1 LMARLTGVTT
11 QQQRQQRVQMRALS
25 RQALA
30 KSPDLVAH
38 RLAIEKAAEDAKG
51 KTDVKKGLSI
61 PEFATRDLLLPS
73 VKEIL
78 DSSKLLDH
86 LPESKVVDLWDSR
99 AVIRAGNDKFN
110 DRIGAS
116 FGEGHRIDLSLI
128 DLDDLEARTCFTQKR
143 ILKLFV
149 IYTKVCHGEGDAT
162 IDSHQFRLFLKDE
175 PRFRVPKDSTVVQ
188 HMFEVFDNDRNGSL
202 TFQEL
207 VNGLSFFT
215 QDSQHDESA
224 PRFEDPGFPTLCV
237 QFFDLSRAGE
247 VSLLNLLQ
255 VCQCFEAKGIA
266 FEISECVF
274 EFISETNSNVTYHEF
289 KELLISDPCLRE
301 MLYSAMQLVGASKES
316 PMFTTYYSRLLE
328 LCDFEGWQRCKA
340 QGLIPVFDRLL
351 ARPVGQWASIRS
363 RAATIYQSRKASHE
377 GVCAAFYVQT
387 VNAVISKGWS
397 HVLKEKEDVKRALA
411 PVETALQHNSEAHEK
426 VNAFQQQRLTILN
439 AMIESHNKCVGTSYL
454 G

>member
-1 LMARLTGVTT
+1 MCWKGSAPPGWTAQGSHWSSCEWSFGRPDSTGAPEGPQGTLNMDVPSHITSAGFVAGLYRGGAGDEASASQLMARLTGVTT

-224 PRFEDPGFPTLCV
+224 PRFEDPGFPRCV
-237 QFFDLSRAGE
+237 CS
-247 VSLLNLLQ
+247 S
-255 VCQCFEAKGIA
+255 
-266 FEISECVF
+266 
-274 EFISETNSNVTYHEF
+274 
-289 KELLISDPCLRE
+289 LISQEPAR
-301 MLYSAMQLVGASKES
+301 
-316 PMFTTYYSRLLE
+316 F
-328 LCDFEGWQRCKA
+328 LC
-340 QGLIPVFDRLL
+340 
-351 ARPVGQWASIRS
+351 
-363 RAATIYQSRKASHE
+363 
-377 GVCAAFYVQT
+377 
-387 VNAVISKGWS
+387 
-397 HVLKEKEDVKRALA
+397 
-411 PVETALQHNSEAHEK
+411 
-426 VNAFQQQRLTILN
+426 
-439 AMIESHNKCVGTSYL
+439 
-454 G
+454 